1 MATARPRRRWRRSG
15 RTSDRGARSRLG
27 GAPAAGYDSGMR
39 LLAAASLLLLAGCS
53 QPAPAPTAAARPAAD
68 TAGTLGLLN
77 EARPAVGLITSGQP
91 TEAQFAALPAAGV
104 TTVIHL
110 RPTTEKGT
118 GWEEAKARDLGLAF
132 VRLPID
138 GAKDVTEANARK
150 LAELLAS
157 AKGPVLLSC
166 GSSNRCGALLAL
178 KAFHVDGLGKDEA
191 LALGRRGGLKAL
203 EPTVTALLAK

>member
-1 MATARPRRRWRRSG
+1 MRS
-15 RTSDRGARSRLG
+15 
-27 GAPAAGYDSGMR
+27 
-39 LLAAASLLLLAGCS
+39 LAAASLLLIAGCR
-53 QPAPAPTAAARPAAD
+53 QPEPAPATAQAPAIGSLFAP
-68 TAGTLGLLN
+68 ALGLLN
-77 EARPAVGLITSGQP
+77 EARPEPGLITSGQP

-138 GAKDVTEANARK
+138 GAKAVTEANARK
-150 LAELLAS
+150 LADLLAG

-191 LALGRRGGLKAL
+191 LACGRRGGLKAL
-203 EPTVTALLAK
+203 EPTVAALLAKGRGGAPAAARLTPCAPPASRRRR

>member
-1 MATARPRRRWRRSG
+1 VT
-15 RTSDRGARSRLG
+15 RLG

-39 LLAAASLLLLAGCS
+39 PIAAASLLLIAGCS
-53 QPAPAPTAAARPAAD
+53 QPAPAPATAQAPAIGSLFTPA
-68 TAGTLGLLN
+68 LGLLN
-77 EARPAVGLITSGQP
+77 EARPAPGLITSGQP

-104 TTVIHL
+104 AAVIHL

-118 GWEEAKARDLGLAF
+118 GWEEAKAKDLGLAF

-150 LAELLAS
+150 LAELLAG

-178 KAFHVDGLGKDEA
+178 KAFHVDGKSKDEA
-191 LALGRRGGLKAL
+191 LAFGRSGGLKAL
-203 EPTVTALLAK
+203 EPTVAGLLAK

>member
-1 MATARPRRRWRRSG
+1 MG
-15 RTSDRGARSRLG
+15 GALIVGAAGVLG
-27 GAPAAGYDSGMR
+27 GASAASYDSDMR
-39 LLAAASLLLLAGCS
+39 SLAAASMLLIAGCR
-53 QPAPAPTAAARPAAD
+53 QPEPAPATAQAPAIGSLFAP
-68 TAGTLGLLN
+68 ALGLLN
-77 EARPAVGLITSGQP
+77 EARPEPGLITSGQP

-150 LAELLAS
+150 LADLLAG

-191 LALGRRGGLKAL
+191 LACGRRGGLKAL
-203 EPTVTALLAK
+203 EPTVAALLAK

>member
-1 MATARPRRRWRRSG
+1 MG
-15 RTSDRGARSRLG
+15 GALIVGAAGVLG
-27 GAPAAGYDSGMR
+27 GASAPSYDSGMR
-39 LLAAASLLLLAGCS
+39 SLAAASLLLIAGCR
-53 QPAPAPTAAARPAAD
+53 QPEPAPATAQAPAIGSLFAP
-68 TAGTLGLLN
+68 ALGLLN
-77 EARPAVGLITSGQP
+77 EARPEPGLITSGQP

-150 LAELLAS
+150 LADLLAG

-191 LALGRRGGLKAL
+191 LACGRRGGLKAL
-203 EPTVTALLAK
+203 EPTVAALLAK

>member
-1 MATARPRRRWRRSG
+1 MG
-15 RTSDRGARSRLG
+15 GALIVGAAGVLG
-27 GAPAAGYDSGMR
+27 GASAPSYDSGMR
-39 LLAAASLLLLAGCS
+39 SLAAASLLLIAGCR
-53 QPAPAPTAAARPAAD
+53 QPEPAPATAQAPAIGSLFAP
-68 TAGTLGLLN
+68 ALGLLN
-77 EARPAVGLITSGQP
+77 EARPEPGLITSGQP

-104 TTVIHL
+104 ATVIHL

-118 GWEEAKARDLGLAF
+118 GWEEAKAKDLGLAF

-150 LAELLAS
+150 LADLLAG

-191 LALGRRGGLKAL
+191 LACGRRGGLKAL
-203 EPTVTALLAK
+203 EPTVAALLAK

>member
-1 MATARPRRRWRRSG
+1 MT
-15 RTSDRGARSRLG
+15 RLG
-27 GAPAAGYDSGMR
+27 GAPATGYDSGMR
-39 LLAAASLLLLAGCS
+39 HLAAASLLLLAGCS
-53 QPAPAPTAAARPAAD
+53 QPAPAPTATAQAPAIGSLFTPA
-68 TAGTLGLLN
+68 LGLLN
-77 EARPAVGLITSGQP
+77 EARPAPGLITSGQP

-104 TTVIHL
+104 ATVIHL

-118 GWEEAKARDLGLAF
+118 GWEEAKAKDLGLAF

-150 LAELLAS
+150 LAGLLAS

-178 KAFHVDGLGKDEA
+178 KAFHVDGKSKDEA
-191 LALGRRGGLKAL
+191 LAFGRSGGLKAL
-203 EPTVTALLAK
+203 EPTVAGLLAK

>member
-1 MATARPRRRWRRSG
+1 M
-15 RTSDRGARSRLG
+15 RTIV
-27 GAPAAGYDSGMR
+27 AALPF
-39 LLAAASLLLLAGCS
+39 LLAACS
-53 QPAPAPTAAARPAAD
+53 QPATAPAASAPVAPTASSTT
-68 TAGTLGLLN
+68 TALGLLN
-77 EARPAVGLITSGQP
+77 EARPAPGLITSGQP

-104 TTVIHL
+104 ATVIHL

-118 GWEEAKARDLGLAF
+118 GWEEARAKELGLDF

-150 LAELLAS
+150 LAELLAG

-178 KAFHVDGLGKDEA
+178 KSFHVDGKSKDEA
-191 LALGRRGGLKAL
+191 LAFGRSGGLKAL
-203 EPTVTALLAK
+203 EPTVAGLLTK

>member
-1 MATARPRRRWRRSG
+1 VT
-15 RTSDRGARSRLG
+15 RLG

-39 LLAAASLLLLAGCS
+39 PLAAASLLLLAGCS
-53 QPAPAPTAAARPAAD
+53 QPAPAPTATAQAPAIGSLFTPA
-68 TAGTLGLLN
+68 LGLLN
-77 EARPAVGLITSGQP
+77 EARPAPGLITSGQP

-104 TTVIHL
+104 ATVIHL

-118 GWEEAKARDLGLAF
+118 GWEEAKAKDLGLAF

-150 LAELLAS
+150 LAELLAG

-178 KAFHVDGLGKDEA
+178 KARFVDGKSKDEA
-191 LALGRRGGLKAL
+191 LAFGRSGGLKAL
-203 EPTVTALLAK
+203 EPTVAGLLAK

>member
-1 MATARPRRRWRRSG
+1 MG
-15 RTSDRGARSRLG
+15 GALIVGAAGVLG
-27 GAPAAGYDSGMR
+27 GASAPSYDSGMR
-39 LLAAASLLLLAGCS
+39 SLAAASLLLIAGCR
-53 QPAPAPTAAARPAAD
+53 QPEPAPATAQAPAIGSLFAP
-68 TAGTLGLLN
+68 ALGLLN
-77 EARPAVGLITSGQP
+77 EARPEPGLITSGQP

-118 GWEEAKARDLGLAF
+118 GWEEAKARDLGFAF

-150 LAELLAS
+150 LADLLAG

-191 LALGRRGGLKAL
+191 LACGRRGGLKAL
-203 EPTVTALLAK
+203 EPTVAALLAK

>member
-1 MATARPRRRWRRSG
+1 MT
-15 RTSDRGARSRLG
+15 RLG
-27 GAPAAGYDSGMR
+27 GAPATGYDSGMR
-39 LLAAASLLLLAGCS
+39 PLAAASLLLLAGCS
-53 QPAPAPTAAARPAAD
+53 QPAPAPTATAQAPAIGSLFTPA
-68 TAGTLGLLN
+68 LGLLN
-77 EARPAVGLITSGQP
+77 EARPAPGLITSGQP

-104 TTVIHL
+104 ATVIHL

-118 GWEEAKARDLGLAF
+118 GWEEAKAKDLGLAF

-150 LAELLAS
+150 LAGLLAS

-178 KAFHVDGLGKDEA
+178 KAFHVDGKSKDEA
-191 LALGRRGGLKAL
+191 LAFGRSGGLKAL
-203 EPTVTALLAK
+203 EPTVAGLLAK